1 MRPKRQ
7 NRKPRREVEKAV
19 WIPQTE
25 LGKKV
30 KTEKIDSLDTI
41 WGRGQVVKEPEIIDF
56 FLPELEERILKIGKG
71 KRPFRW
77 VQRMTDSGRRS
88 KYVVAASVG
97 NKNGYV
103 GVGIG
108 RAKAYG
114 PAINSAIRSAKLN
127 LIKVDRGCGSWDCG
141 CKEAHSI
148 YNEVSGKCGSI
159 SIKLIP
165 APQGTG
171 LSVNDISKDLLEL
184 AGIQD
189 IWSKSK
195 GHTSTRTNSA
205 LATFNALKGLSK
217 VKLLKPR
224 TKRKAPP
231 KIEKKE
237 EGAKTDVKEAD
248 KKTETPKNNV
258 QTSKSTTGQVLKPE
272 KSGKLQ
278 EDVKPAKPAPT
289 EVKK

>member
-1 MRPKRQ
+1 M
-7 NRKPRREVEKAV
+7 
-19 WIPQTE
+19 
-25 LGKKV
+25 
-30 KTEKIDSLDTI
+30 
-41 WGRGQVVKEPEIIDF
+41 
-56 FLPELEERILKIGKG
+56 
-71 KRPFRW
+71 
-77 VQRMTDSGRRS
+77 
-88 KYVVAASVG
+88 
-97 NKNGYV
+97 
-103 GVGIG
+103 
-108 RAKAYG
+108 
-114 PAINSAIRSAKLN
+114 
-127 LIKVDRGCGSWDCG
+127 
-141 CKEAHSI
+141 
-148 YNEVSGKCGSI
+148 
-159 SIKLIP
+159 
-165 APQGTG
+165 
-171 LSVNDISKDLLEL
+171 LEL